1 MMAFI
6 GDYRRNPIIGS
17 SFLVSLSLSI
27 KPEEEEEKRI
37 GHGFAEQ
44 TPRDG
49 HDEMVCLYGGGV
61 WKIKVE
67 LPEAYPYKHCVGA
80 AWETVNEKTHKE
92 DKGLAGSSKIQR
104 AHIDVKPL
112 IFKFRGK

>member
-49 HDEMVCLYGGGV
+49 HDEMVFTEEVCGR
-61 WKIKVE
+61 
-67 LPEAYPYKHCVGA
+67 
-80 AWETVNEKTHKE
+80 
-92 DKGLAGSSKIQR
+92 SKSNSLKLILTSIVLEQR
-104 AHIDVKPL
+104 G
-112 IFKFRGK
+112 RQ